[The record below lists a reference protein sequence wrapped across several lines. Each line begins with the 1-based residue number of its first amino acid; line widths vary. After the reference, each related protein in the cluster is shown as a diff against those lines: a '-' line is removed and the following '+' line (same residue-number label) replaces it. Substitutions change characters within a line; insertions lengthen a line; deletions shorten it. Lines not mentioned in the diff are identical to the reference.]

1 MLPVKEKFM
10 GIYGSVT
17 VKPELVFG
25 VRNWKSYPEKVT
37 FEFLSEIGRH

>member
-25 VRNWKSYPEKVT
+25 VRNWKGYPEKVT